1 MKKHL
6 LAYLLPNLA
15 QLISSFGTVAILTR
29 FLSGAEYGRFGLV
42 FTAATL
48 LYYVFLTWA
57 EAAAGRFY
65 ARARETNNTSNHFAT
80 LLTAFVINCA
90 LFFVLSVLVLVFYQ
104 TDKATHMAIA
114 AAFSGAMVRSLLK
127 IGLETRRMDLQSM
140 RYASI
145 ESLHIMLGFILTA
158 FGVIVLEM
166 KQDGP
171 FVATLIAAIIAL
183 CFEIPSILKHSK
195 GGKVQSQLV
204 GEYLHYGFGIAIAL
218 ILTTILNNGD
228 RFVIAAILGE
238 AKVGAYT
245 AGYQVA
251 ARILDIVFFWAASV
265 TFPLLVNAYES
276 GNKEEFNRAAMNSF
290 SLKLA
295 VGAPAAFGIALVS
308 APLCEILIGPE
319 LRKDAIYIAPF
330 IAFGAL
336 LLGLSEYFSDAFLL
350 AKKVGQR
357 VILLIFPTLLNIALN
372 FMLLPKMGING
383 AIVSTIISYGAGL
396 LLFAFIGRR
405 YIVMPIPWKEIG
417 KISIAICAM
426 SIAVGL
432 VPKFGGFAELI
443 LKAII
448 GAIVY
453 TLMAIWL
460 NFAQSREL
468 ISKFLK
474 KGRGQNIGN

>member
-6 LAYLLPNLA
+6 LAYLMPNLA

-29 FLSGAEYGRFGLV
+29 YLNSAEYGRFGLV
-42 FTAATL
+42 FTAATI

-65 ARARETNNTSNHFAT
+65 ARAREDNNTNNHFAT
-80 LLTAFVINCA
+80 LLFAFIANCA
-90 LFFVLSVLVLVFYQ
+90 LFFVLSVLVLWLYK

-114 AAFSGAMVRSLLK
+114 TAFSGAMVRSLLK

-140 RYASI
+140 RFASV
-145 ESLHIMLGFILTA
+145 ETLHILLGFALTA

-171 FVATLIAAIIAL
+171 FIATLIAAMVAL
-183 CFEIPSILKHSK
+183 MFEIPSIFKHSN
-195 GGKVQSQLV
+195 GGQFQKPLIN
-204 GEYLHYGFGIAIAL
+204 EYLRYGYGIAIAL

-251 ARILDIVFFWAASV
+251 ARILDIVFFWSASV
-265 TFPLLVNAYES
+265 TFPLLVNAFES
-276 GNKEEFNRAAMNSF
+276 GNKEEFRKAAINSF

-295 VGAPAAFGIALVS
+295 IGAPTAFGIALVS

-319 LRKDAIYIAPF
+319 MRAEAIYIAPY
-330 IAFGAL
+330 IALGGLLFGM
-336 LLGLSEYFSDAFLL
+336 SEYFSDAFLL
-350 AKKVGQR
+350 SKKVGQR
-357 VILLIFPTLLNIALN
+357 VALLVFPTLLNIGLN
-372 FMLLPKMGING
+372 FLLLPRIGING
-383 AIVSTIISYGAGL
+383 AIVSTNIAYATSLI
-396 LLFAFIGRR
+396 LFAILGRK
-405 YIVMPIPWKEIG
+405 YVKMPIPWGEMG
-417 KISIAICAM
+417 KIALAIFAMCGAVIALPDIG
-426 SIAVGL
+426 GL
-432 VPKFGGFAELI
+432 PELI
-443 LKAII
+443 LKATI

-453 TLMAIWL
+453 ALMALWL
-460 NFAQSREL
+460 NFAQSRQKLE
-468 ISKFLK
+468 SYLK
-474 KGRGQNIGN
+474 RKTGNQL